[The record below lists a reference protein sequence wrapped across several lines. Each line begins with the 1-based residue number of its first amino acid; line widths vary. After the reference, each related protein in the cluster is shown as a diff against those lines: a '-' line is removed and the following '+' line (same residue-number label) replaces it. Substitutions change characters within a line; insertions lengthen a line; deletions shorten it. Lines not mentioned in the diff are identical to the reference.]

1 MNRRIFNSILKQIV
15 IDFPY
20 AECGRLNSFLTVT
33 NGHQSFSDTWG
44 QTINDYRDG
53 MFYSRSWVEGGANQ
67 NDLHIDY
74 VLLASESNKGDIQKK
89 NDSIVSTDE
98 FWITLVDL
106 MDCPDADCSGNKQ
119 GCNRSNFQIEQN
131 LRCLVHYILSE
142 LFNYN
147 EFQAL
152 EDFGELKEGET
163 YWLSK
168 ARRDSIPA
176 GKVKCIGSVQRY
188 VVPTQQIN
196 ISTMD
201 PIAINNKVGV
211 TFMLK
216 VKGCDVCE
224 GTIATDPIIPV
235 DCEPVQ
241 VFDTANNL
249 LGSALFPDT
258 FTVQDVLIRNS
269 DSSWTENALA
279 ESTFV
284 VPDNEVVV
292 NVDGV
297 EVLNESVP
305 YNTSATFNIDL

>member
-20 AECGRLNSFLTVT
+20 AECGRLNSFLTIT

-44 QTINDYRDG
+44 QTINDYQDG
-53 MFYSRSWVEGGANQ
+53 MFYSRSWVEGGENQ

-74 VLLASESNKGDIQKK
+74 VLLASESNKGGIEKK

-106 MDCPDADCSGNKQ
+106 MDCPDADCSGNKE

-131 LRCLVHYILSE
+131 LRCLTHYILSE

-147 EFQAL
+147 EFEAI
-152 EDFGELKEGET
+152 EDFGELKAGET
-163 YWLSK
+163 YWLSQ
-168 ARRDSIPA
+168 ARRDIIPA
-176 GKVKCIGSVQRY
+176 GKLKRIGSIQSH
-188 VVPTQQIN
+188 VVPNQQIS

-216 VKGCDVCE
+216 VKGCSVCDGVVE
-224 GTIATDPIIPV
+224 TAPIIPV
-235 DCEPVQ
+235 DCDPVQ
-241 VFDTANNL
+241 VFDSDNNL

-258 FTVQDVLIRNS
+258 FTVADVIIRNS
-269 DSSWTENALA
+269 DSSWADSALA

-284 VPDNEVVV
+284 VPDNQVVV
-292 NVDGV
+292 NVDAV

-305 YNTSATFNIDL
+305 YNTNATYNVDL